1 MIEYI
6 ILAILQ
12 GLFEW
17 FPISSSGQVMIVA
30 MIIFG
35 IPADE
40 AYSLSIF
47 LHLGTMFAVLLK
59 FRKEFLNLFKSFTK
73 YEYEG
78 KSADVK
84 RRNWVVLG
92 TIGTAITA
100 LPLYFIFKALIIGEF
115 TALQGDLI
123 TLIITGLLILTG
135 TILLLTKRMFG
146 INTVDDVSN
155 KEVMK
160 DGFLAGLIQGLAV
173 LPGISRSGITTSAIL
188 FEKYEQNNAL
198 KLSFM
203 MSVPA
208 IIGSIFVDIIF
219 AKGSVFAFLDVF
231 TIILITLIS
240 FLVGYVAMELLL
252 QIAKKVGFNY
262 FCIIYGII
270 AFAVIIPVL
279 ILT

>member
-1 MIEYI
+1 
-6 ILAILQ
+6 
-12 GLFEW
+12 
-17 FPISSSGQVMIVA
+17 
-30 MIIFG
+30 
-35 IPADE
+35 
-40 AYSLSIF
+40 
-47 LHLGTMFAVLLK
+47 
-59 FRKEFLNLFKSFTK
+59 
-73 YEYEG
+73 
-78 KSADVK
+78 
-84 RRNWVVLG
+84 
-92 TIGTAITA
+92 
-100 LPLYFIFKALIIGEF
+100 
-115 TALQGDLI
+115 
-123 TLIITGLLILTG
+123 
-135 TILLLTKRMFG
+135 MFG

>member
-270 AFAVIIPVL
+270 AFAVIIPFL
-279 ILT
+279 ILS

>member
-30 MIIFG
+30 MIVFG

-59 FRKEFLNLFKSFTK
+59 FRKEFLKIFKSFTK

-78 KSADVK
+78 KSADIK

-123 TLIITGLLILTG
+123 TLIITGLLVMTG
-135 TILLLTKRMFG
+135 IFLLLTKKLFG
-146 INTVDDVSN
+146 INTLDDVSN
-155 KEVMK
+155 KDIIK
-160 DGFLAGLIQGLAV
+160 DGFIAGLIQGLAI
-173 LPGISRSGITTSAIL
+173 LPGISRSGVTTSAIL
-188 FEKYEQNNAL
+188 FEKYEQNRAL

-208 IIGSIFVDIIF
+208 ILGSIFVDIIF

-240 FLVGYVAMELLL
+240 FLVGYLTMDLLL
-252 QIAKKVGFNY
+252 KIAKKVGFNY

-270 AFAVIIPVL
+270 AFAVIIPFL
-279 ILT
+279 ILS

>member
-30 MIIFG
+30 MIVFG

-59 FRKEFLNLFKSFTK
+59 FRKEFLNIFKSFTK

-78 KSADVK
+78 KSADIK

>member
-17 FPISSSGQVMIVA
+17 FPISSSGQVMIIA
-30 MIIFG
+30 MIVFG

-40 AYSLSIF
+40 AYSLSIW
-47 LHLGTMFAVLLK
+47 LHLGTMIAVLVK
-59 FRKEFLNLFKSFTK
+59 FRKEFLNIFKSFTK

-78 KSADVK
+78 KSVDLK
-84 RRNWVVLG
+84 RRNWLVLG

-100 LPLYFIFKALIIGEF
+100 LPLYFIFKTLIIGEF
-115 TALQGDLI
+115 SALQGDFI
-123 TLIITGLLILTG
+123 TLIITGLLVMTGIILM
-135 TILLLTKRMFG
+135 LTKKMFG
-146 INTVDDVSN
+146 INTLDDVSN
-155 KEVMK
+155 KEVIK
-160 DGFLAGLIQGLAV
+160 DGFIAGLIQGLAV
-173 LPGISRSGITTSAIL
+173 LPGISRSGVTTSAIL
-188 FEKYEQNNAL
+188 FEKYEQNSAL

-203 MSVPA
+203 VSVPA
-208 IIGSIFVDIIF
+208 VLGAIFVDIIF

-240 FLVGYVAMELLL
+240 FIVGYLTMDLLL
-252 QIAKKVGFNY
+252 KIAKKVGFNY
-262 FCIIYGII
+262 FCIIYGVI
-270 AFAVIIPVL
+270 ALAVIIPVL

>member
-30 MIIFG
+30 MIVFG

-59 FRKEFLNLFKSFTK
+59 FRKEFLNIFKSFTK

-78 KSADVK
+78 KSADIK

-123 TLIITGLLILTG
+123 TLIITGLLVMTG
-135 TILLLTKRMFG
+135 IFLLLTKKLFG
-146 INTVDDVSN
+146 INTLDDVSN
-155 KEVMK
+155 KDIIK
-160 DGFLAGLIQGLAV
+160 DGFIAGLIQGLAI
-173 LPGISRSGITTSAIL
+173 LPGISRSGVTTSAIL
-188 FEKYEQNNAL
+188 FEKYEQNRAL

-208 IIGSIFVDIIF
+208 ILGSIFVDIIF

-240 FLVGYVAMELLL
+240 FLVGYLTMDLLL
-252 QIAKKVGFNY
+252 KIAKKVGFNY

>member
-30 MIIFG
+30 MIVFG

>member
-30 MIIFG
+30 MIVFG

-59 FRKEFLNLFKSFTK
+59 FRKEFLNIFKSFTK

-78 KSADVK
+78 KSADIK

-123 TLIITGLLILTG
+123 TLIITGLLVMTG
-135 TILLLTKRMFG
+135 IFLLLTKKLFG
-146 INTVDDVSN
+146 INTLDDVSN
-155 KEVMK
+155 KDIIK
-160 DGFLAGLIQGLAV
+160 DGFIAGLIQGLAI
-173 LPGISRSGITTSAIL
+173 LPGISRSGVTTSAIL
-188 FEKYEQNNAL
+188 FEKYEQNRAL

-208 IIGSIFVDIIF
+208 ILGSIFVDIIF

-240 FLVGYVAMELLL
+240 FLVGYLTMDLLL
-252 QIAKKVGFNY
+252 KIAKKVGFNY

-270 AFAVIIPVL
+270 AFAVIIPFL
-279 ILT
+279 ILS

>member
-30 MIIFG
+30 MIVFG
-35 IPADE
+35 IPPDQ

-59 FRKEFLNLFKSFTK
+59 FRKEFLNIFKSFTK

-78 KSADVK
+78 KSADIK

-240 FLVGYVAMELLL
+240 FLVGYIAMELLL